1 MATLTITNVST
12 TPQAIGDIYR
22 TLAVG
27 EAVSVTRTPTQI
39 PNMVSLQ
46 KLIAAGS
53 VTISM
58 ALSADEIA
66 SGLATPSGAVESRDV
81 APVAATDA
89 AGSLTVIRKAF
100 TAGTPGTAD
109 DVTIFAVDTLPA
121 KMRVVDAHA
130 FISTAIGATTV
141 ALYTA
146 AAAGG
151 TLLGTMSSAAT
162 GRVAM
167 TGTATAVATPGASAG
182 LFLRRS
188 DRGVAGEVIVICRPE
203 N

>member
-12 TPQAIGDIYR
+12 DLVAIGDIYR

-27 EAVSVTRTPTQI
+27 ESVTVTRTAAQI

-46 KLIAAGS
+46 KSATAGLVTVS
-53 VTISM
+53 V
-58 ALSADEIA
+58 ALSADEIG
-66 SGLATPSGAVESRDV
+66 SGLATATAAVESKDV

-89 AGSLTVIRKAF
+89 AGGLMVIRKAF

-109 DVTIFAVDTLPA
+109 DVTVFAVNTLPA

-141 ALYTA
+141 ALHTA

-151 TLLGTMSSAAT
+151 TLLGTLSSAAT
-162 GRVAM
+162 GRFDM

-188 DRGVAGEVIVICRPE
+188 DRGVAGEVIILCRPE